1 MGTEF
6 CKMID
11 IIDEEQKKMK
21 KDIVLIEE
29 DIQEMK
35 MKFWEGFVPFC
46 VLIGTYTLISYNSK
60 SSPDHP
66 IIIESLSDY
75 PKNLT
80 EFRR

>member
-1 MGTEF
+1 MGTEV

-11 IIDEEQKKMK
+11 IIDDEKKKMK

-66 IIIESLSDY
+66 IIIEPLSDY

>member
-1 MGTEF
+1 MGTEV

-21 KDIVLIEE
+21 KDIFLIEE

-66 IIIESLSDY
+66 IIIEPLSDY

>member
-1 MGTEF
+1 MGTEV

-29 DIQEMK
+29 DIQELK
-35 MKFWEGFVPFC
+35 MKFWEGIIPLC
-46 VLIGTYTLISYNSK
+46 VLIGTYTLLSCNSK
-60 SSPDHP
+60 SSEHP
-66 IIIESLSDY
+66 MIIEPLSDY

>member
-1 MGTEF
+1 
-6 CKMID
+6 MID

-35 MKFWEGFVPFC
+35 MKFWEGFVPLC
-46 VLIGTYTLISYNSK
+46 VLVGAYTLLSYNSK
-60 SSPDHP
+60 STEHP
-66 IIIESLSDY
+66 MIIEPLSDY

>member
-1 MGTEF
+1 
-6 CKMID
+6 MID

-29 DIQEMK
+29 DIQELK
-35 MKFWEGFVPFC
+35 MKFWEGFVPLC
-46 VLIGTYTLISYNSK
+46 ILVGTYTLLCYNSK

-66 IIIESLSDY
+66 MIIEPLSDY